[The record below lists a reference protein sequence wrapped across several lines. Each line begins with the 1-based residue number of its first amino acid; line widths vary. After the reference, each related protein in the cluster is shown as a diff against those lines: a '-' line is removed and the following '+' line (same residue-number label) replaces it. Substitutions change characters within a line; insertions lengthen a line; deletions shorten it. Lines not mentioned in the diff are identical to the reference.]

1 MKRFGNLYSK
11 ICNIENIKL
20 AHKNA
25 SKGKSNYKE
34 VIMVNK
40 APDYYFN
47 EIKLMLENKT
57 FINGEYKTEK
67 KNDKGK
73 IRDICKLPYFP
84 DRIIH
89 HAIMQILEPIWKKT
103 LINDTYQSIK
113 GRGIHKAK
121 NKIERC
127 IKTNHLPYCL
137 KIDIKKILS
146 FYK

>member
-1 MKRFGNLYSK
+1 MKRFGNLYNK

-34 VIMVNK
+34 VVMVNK

-89 HAIMQILEPIWKKT
+89 HAIMQIL
-103 LINDTYQSIK
+103 
-113 GRGIHKAK
+113 
-121 NKIERC
+121 
-127 IKTNHLPYCL
+127 
-137 KIDIKKILS
+137 
-146 FYK
+146 